1 MPVISAASIYMA
13 PAISQGSEID
23 DLIAQNKDIAE
34 ANASL
39 DRTYQKIIATLDG
52 QVAAGDSSA
61 KSLKAALM
69 EAERAWIKWRDAEAF
84 MRAYAG
90 GAVGGSALNE
100 DLHSALLDLINERQ
114 EYLRSLLEADQ
125 KTD

>member
-61 KSLKAALM
+61 KNLKTALM
-69 EAERAWIKWRDAEAF
+69 E
-84 MRAYAG
+84 
-90 GAVGGSALNE
+90 
-100 DLHSALLDLINERQ
+100 
-114 EYLRSLLEADQ
+114 
-125 KTD
+125 